1 MDVRPVPLGG
11 RLSFS
16 LLFRTSG
23 PAPEV
28 AIQSN
33 SIGRTA
39 LAEKLRA
46 GVDAKDP
53 KIAHFLKLR
62 AESAVLS
69 GGALRR
75 CEVGDPSSFA
85 RGGAA

>member
-1 MDVRPVPLGG
+1 MTEPESTPAPATAWTIKPTDVRPVPLGG

-23 PAPEV
+23 PAPEI

-39 LAEKLRA
+39 LQDKLRRA
-46 GVDAKDP
+46 LTP
-53 KIAHFLKLR
+53 KTPRSHT
-62 AESAVLS
+62 S
-69 GGALRR
+69 
-75 CEVGDPSSFA
+75 
-85 RGGAA
+85 